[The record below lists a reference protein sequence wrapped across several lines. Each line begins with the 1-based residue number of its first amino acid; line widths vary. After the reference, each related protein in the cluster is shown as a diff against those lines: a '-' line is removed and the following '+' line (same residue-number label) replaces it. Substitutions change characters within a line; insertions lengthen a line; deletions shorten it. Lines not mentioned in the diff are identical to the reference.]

1 MTAWSIAKTRVAG
14 VRHAG
19 DAAGLLGLA
28 ASPTFALMA
37 WVSASTASQASI
49 CFSAP
54 TRLPIGGMVV
64 MYLLMSLF
72 HLAPWLRL
80 ASGHS
85 RQRPQDHIRGD

>member
-1 MTAWSIAKTRVAG
+1 MTASSTAKTRVAG
-14 VRHAG
+14 VRRAG

-28 ASPTFALMA
+28 AFPTFALMA
-37 WVSASTASQASI
+37 WVSASKASQASI

-54 TRLPIGGMVV
+54 TPPSIGGMAV

-80 ASGHS
+80 ASGHRHQCS
-85 RQRPQDHIRGD
+85 QDHVRGD